1 MNVPQAPLAVEVV
14 VNNHDYGRYVAAA
27 VDSALAQSHPDTRVI
42 VVDDGSTD
50 DSREVLQ
57 AYEERVELVLKEN
70 GGQASALNAG
80 LERCRGD
87 LVIFLDADDVLHPEA
102 AARLATALA
111 ADPGAAKAH
120 MRMEVIDAAGNP
132 TGELKPP
139 PRWSMPS
146 GDLRAAEL
154 AYPFDLAWLPT
165 SAYAFRRELLA
176 PILPIP
182 EEDYRIG
189 ADWHLIHLSTLLG
202 RVATVEEVGCGY
214 RVHGANN
221 YEPRAAEIDL
231 DRVRATIGYG
241 RRIATDLLALAAD
254 LDLPHPAR
262 ILSVADLGRRMISLR
277 LEPDRHPV
285 AEDTRAGLLRDSLG
299 AVRRRRN
306 ASPAMR
312 LAFLA
317 WFATMAVAPQA
328 IARHLA
334 LWFLFPEQSPMGT
347 RFAGTMGRR

>member
-1 MNVPQAPLAVEVV
+1 MTASPPGGAVDIV
-14 VNNHDYGRYVAAA
+14 VNNHNYGRYVAAA
-27 VDSALAQSHPDTRVI
+27 VDSALAQTHPVTRVI

-50 DSREVLQ
+50 DSREILD
-57 AYEERVELVLKEN
+57 AYADRVELVLQAN

-80 LERCRGD
+80 LERCEGD
-87 LVIFLDADDVLHPEA
+87 LVIFLDADDLLHPEA
-102 AARLATALA
+102 AARAAAALA
-111 ADPGAAKAH
+111 ADPAAAKVH
-120 MRMEVIDAAGNP
+120 FRMEVIDAAGRP

-139 PRWSMPS
+139 PRWSLPS

-165 SAYAFRRELLA
+165 SAYAFRRQMLA

-182 EEDYRIG
+182 EEAYRLG

-202 RVATVEEVGCGY
+202 RVATVTEVSCFY

-221 YEPRAAEIDL
+221 YEPSAAQVDL
-231 DRVRATIGYG
+231 DRVRAAIRYG
-241 RRIATDLLALAAD
+241 HRTAAD
-254 LDLPHPAR
+254 LLSLAGELGIPHPAR
-262 ILSVADLGRRMISLR
+262 ILSVADLARRMISLR

-285 AEDTRAGLLRDSLG
+285 AGDTRLGLLRASLV

-306 ASPAMR
+306 ASPALR
-312 LAFLA
+312 LAFLG
-317 WFATMAVAPQA
+317 WFTAMTVAPKA

-334 LWFLFPEQSPMGT
+334 LWFLFPERSPMNA
-347 RFAGTMGRR
+347 RFSGTMDRL